1 MTRSLAIVAALIA
14 AFAVASPAQ
23 AAPKSCQRDGAKLL
37 AAGGSVRVVSVKQRA
52 QNSETRRDRIYGCWT
67 ATGRRFTLFVQR
79 DFGLDLIERAQ
90 FEIVDARYIGAIR
103 QFEGGVSESLS
114 AATWDAQKHR
124 LVHDSKP
131 CDEVSAGDLYGVQDA
146 VFFHGGGMAY
156 TCWGHI
162 HLADARG
169 DRELEPAG
177 TRVTQLGISR
187 NGHGA
192 AERLYYLIDDSVMK
206 TVGPL

>member
-1 MTRSLAIVAALIA
+1 MTRPIAVVAALIA
-14 AFAVASPAQ
+14 FLAVAAPAE
-23 AAPKSCQRDGAKLL
+23 AAKSCQREGAKLL
-37 AAGGSVRVVSVKQRA
+37 AADGRVRIVSVKERA

-67 ATGRRFTLFVQR
+67 TTGRRFTLFLQR

-90 FEIVDARYIGAIR
+90 FEIVDGRYIGAIR

-114 AATWDAQKHR
+114 AATWDAQNHR

-131 CDEVSAGDLYGVQDA
+131 CDEVSAGDTSGVLDA

-162 HLADARG
+162 HLADGKG

-177 TRVTQLGISR
+177 TRADHLGISR
-187 NGHGA
+187 NAHGFS
-192 AERLYYLIDDSVMK
+192 ERLYYTVDTAIKSVD
-206 TVGPL
+206 LL